1 MTKIVTSVTLFN
13 DAVGKRISMTYSE
26 VDESGT
32 IISDNKRVD
41 RIVTDQSI
49 VTKANER
56 ETKCHRQKTSRSR
69 RAKANRL

>member
-32 IISDNKRVD
+32 IISDNKRID

-49 VTKANER
+49 VTKANEIA
-56 ETKCHRQKTSRSR
+56 EYAQSIIDSI
-69 RAKANRL
+69 